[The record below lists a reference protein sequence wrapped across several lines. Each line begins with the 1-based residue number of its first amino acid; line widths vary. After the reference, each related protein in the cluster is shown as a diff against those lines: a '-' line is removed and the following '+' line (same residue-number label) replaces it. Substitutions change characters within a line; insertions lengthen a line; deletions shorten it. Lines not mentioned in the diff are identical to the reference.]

1 MMLPKE
7 EFKPF
12 TYFFVHSNG
21 ILPDFIHVETP
32 PTSIWVRNVITYSGS
47 YLGHSLRP
55 GKFVIKLSC
64 SLLPTIVEL
73 QICEAKL
80 YEIFSSY
87 NIRLLIKPYPLEKF
101 NQTYSSLEATALF
114 TDDDFLLTIG
124 NRISHLVKHIYDK
137 NTMDTLKIFHSA
149 MMYQK
154 ALKNHFNIKPL
165 LQAI

>member
-1 MMLPKE
+1 MLPKE

-32 PTSIWVRNVITYSGS
+32 PTSIWVKNLITYSGS

-55 GKFVIKLSC
+55 GKFVIKLNC
-64 SLLPTIVEL
+64 SLLPTVVEL
-73 QICEAKL
+73 HICEAKL
-80 YEIFSSY
+80 YEIFNSS
-87 NIRLLIKPYPLEKF
+87 NIKLLIKPYPLEKF
-101 NQTYSSLEATALF
+101 NQTYSGLEATALF
-114 TDDDFLLTIG
+114 TDADFLLVIG
-124 NRISHLVKHIYDK
+124 TRLKYLDTHIYDK
-137 NTMDTLKIFHSA
+137 NTVDTLRIFHSA

-154 ALKNHFNIKPL
+154 ALKVHFDIKPL